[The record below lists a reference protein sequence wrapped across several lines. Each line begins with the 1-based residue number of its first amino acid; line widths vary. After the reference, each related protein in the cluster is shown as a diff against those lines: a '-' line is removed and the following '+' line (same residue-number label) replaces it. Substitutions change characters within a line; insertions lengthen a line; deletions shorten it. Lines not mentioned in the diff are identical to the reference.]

1 MSSNRSIASLAVSAL
16 TVSLFAATLMAAD
29 APVSGSAPAAAT
41 APAAK
46 ADTGVVVKNAS
57 ASTAPGRKTCED
69 LKTEIDGKLKAKGVK
84 TFTLDIV
91 PAADVKT
98 EKIVGSCE
106 AGAKKIIYKRG

>member
-1 MSSNRSIASLAVSAL
+1 MSSNRSIASLAVSAF
-16 TVSLFAATLMAAD
+16 TASLLAASLMAAE
-29 APVSGSAPAAAT
+29 APASAAAA

-46 ADTGVVVKNAS
+46 ADTGVVVKNAPAS
-57 ASTAPGRKTCED
+57 AARGGKTCED

-84 TFTLDIV
+84 AFSLDIV

-106 AGAKKIIYKRG
+106 AGAKKITYKRG